1 MAEHELQ
8 PSGSPPGYTTA
19 LASTPRPCQKCGHII
34 GPQEEPLPGWP
45 LVTKV
50 IVENPGLEAF
60 PSFRDLNIKSLLYYQ
75 GELDQ
80 LRTKLQ
86 KQEWEDHNNPPQ
98 SDGDD
103 LNLAARVDHLLICKD
118 LSGDGRAQIDLIAK
132 IREVLNKYNKALI
145 QYSQI
150 TAFQKADPSNVE
162 TLRDWIWKEQYGD
175 RCIKGFGSRS
185 WDPPHPAPS
194 KPSIER
200 QFLQILW
207 RLAWPKKL
215 EDKNL
220 DLIFPHPIHKVAGLT
235 GWVAN
240 EWAPFWLELRG
251 TRFGCKL
258 CKLWKASKKILHLE
272 ENSMAQQDTSCPCKV
287 WTLNTFSEHRMT
299 LFTSSVATLVACV
312 LPIAAITVLSK
323 LQSNSK
329 TLGIMAL
336 FTVVFAGGLMY
347 LAGGAS
353 RVEIFTAT
361 AA

>member
-19 LASTPRPCQKCGHII
+19 PASTPRPCQKCGHII

-132 IREVLNKYNKALI
+132 IREVLNKY
-145 QYSQI
+145 S
-150 TAFQKADPSNVE
+150 
-162 TLRDWIWKEQYGD
+162 
-175 RCIKGFGSRS
+175 
-185 WDPPHPAPS
+185 
-194 KPSIER
+194 
-200 QFLQILW
+200 
-207 RLAWPKKL
+207 
-215 EDKNL
+215 
-220 DLIFPHPIHKVAGLT
+220 
-235 GWVAN
+235 
-240 EWAPFWLELRG
+240 
-251 TRFGCKL
+251 
-258 CKLWKASKKILHLE
+258 
-272 ENSMAQQDTSCPCKV
+272 
-287 WTLNTFSEHRMT
+287 TFSLILGRM
-299 LFTSSVATLVACV
+299 F
-312 LPIAAITVLSK
+312 
-323 LQSNSK
+323 
-329 TLGIMAL
+329 
-336 FTVVFAGGLMY
+336 F
-347 LAGGAS
+347 
-353 RVEIFTAT
+353 
-361 AA
+361 